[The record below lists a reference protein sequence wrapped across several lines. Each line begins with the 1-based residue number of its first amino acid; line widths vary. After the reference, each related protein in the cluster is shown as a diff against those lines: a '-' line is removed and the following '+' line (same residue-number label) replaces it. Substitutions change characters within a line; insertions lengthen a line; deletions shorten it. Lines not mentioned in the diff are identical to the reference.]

1 MIKIKLVLMGYLNYK
16 YLSDAIEISCNEPIK
31 IYQMNDPAAS
41 RRVIHLINYKGGIN
55 MQYFDFRSDTST
67 LPTKEMIIAVTN
79 AKLGNDGYGED
90 PTVNELEKKSAIL
103 LGKEAAVLV
112 PSGTMG
118 NLIALMTHCGR
129 GQEVILEATSHILK
143 NEMGGISSVAHL
155 IPRTIEGTLGVILPE
170 QVEKLIRPKFEN
182 TPKTGLVCIENT
194 HNQAGG
200 TIFPLDIAKSLCEVA
215 HEHNIPVH
223 LDGERIFNAAVAL
236 GVDVKRITKPFD
248 SVMFGLSKSLCCP
261 IGSVFLGSKVFIEKA
276 RKIRHMLG
284 GRMRQAGII
293 AAFGIVALDSM
304 IDRLSIDHAN
314 AKRLAQGLSKLSYI
328 HIDLKTVQTNIVRF
342 NIIEER
348 IDRMELFQSL
358 KNCAILV
365 DYKGDS
371 LRMVTQNDIS
381 QEAVNKALTCF
392 KKMENN
398 AK

>member
-1 MIKIKLVLMGYLNYK
+1 
-16 YLSDAIEISCNEPIK
+16 
-31 IYQMNDPAAS
+31 
-41 RRVIHLINYKGGIN
+41 

-67 LPTKEMIIAVTN
+67 LPTKEMIVAVTN

-170 QVEKLIRPKFEN
+170 QVEKLIRPKFKT

-200 TIFPLDIAKSLCEVA
+200 TIFPLDIAESLCEVA

-261 IGSVFLGSKVFIEKA
+261 IGSVLVGSKVFIEKA

-328 HIDLKTVQTNIVRF
+328 HIDLKIVQTNIVRF
-342 NIIEER
+342 NIIEEK
-348 IDRMELFQSL
+348 IGGMELVQSL
-358 KNCAILV
+358 KNCGILV

-371 LRMVTQNDIS
+371 LRMVTHNDIS